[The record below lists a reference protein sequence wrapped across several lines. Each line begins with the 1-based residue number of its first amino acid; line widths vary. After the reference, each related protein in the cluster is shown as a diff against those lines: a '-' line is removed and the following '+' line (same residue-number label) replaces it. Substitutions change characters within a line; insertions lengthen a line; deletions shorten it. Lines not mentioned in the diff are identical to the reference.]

1 MKRSHCD
8 CVVLWI
14 TYQAS
19 AVEAVSSVHATS
31 TIQYDRSISAIQ
43 HLCQIARDL
52 SLSLS
57 DCEEGRKFIS
67 TTNKLGLSI
76 SCGQ

>member
-52 SLSLS
+52 SLSLIVRR
-57 DCEEGRKFIS
+57 EGS
-67 TTNKLGLSI
+67 LLVLLTNLDSPFPVGNN
-76 SCGQ
+76 